1 MGILEAIILGII
13 QGLTEFLPVSSSGHI
28 FLGQVVMG
36 EFSEEPLLFT
46 IVLHLATALSTIVI
60 FWKDIIQI
68 FRGLLQFKNN
78 AETRFSLFVLISM
91 VPATIIGLKLD
102 DQIEKI
108 TTENNQF
115 YGLIIVGACLLFTAL
130 LLYFT
135 EKSKSQTKE
144 INAKNAFAVGIA
156 QAIALLPGVS
166 RSGSTIASGIL
177 LGINREKMA
186 RFSFLM
192 VLPLIF
198 GAVAKKGLDFKEK
211 VDLGLVPED
220 EMLLL
225 PLVFGFLVAFFTGL
239 FACKWMI
246 ALVKKSKLSYFA
258 LYCSIVG
265 IFSIAYAF
273 FTQ

>member
-1 MGILEAIILGII
+1 MGILEAIVLGII

-28 FLGQVVMG
+28 FLGQVLMG

-60 FWKDIIQI
+60 FWKDIVQI
-68 FRGLLQFKNN
+68 FKGLFQFKNN
-78 AETRFSLFVLISM
+78 AETRFSLFVVISM
-91 VPATIIGLKLD
+91 IPAAIVGLKLD
-102 DQIEKI
+102 DYIESI
-108 TTENNQF
+108 TSQDNQF
-115 YGLIIVGACLLFTAL
+115 YGLIIVGACLLFTAA

-135 EKSKSQTKE
+135 EKSKSQSKDLD
-144 INAKNAFAVGIA
+144 AKNAFFIGIA

-177 LGINREKMA
+177 LGVNREKMA

-211 VDLGLVPED
+211 VDFGLIPEEEMALIPLAIGFIVAFLTGLV
-220 EMLLL
+220 
-225 PLVFGFLVAFFTGL
+225 
-239 FACKWMI
+239 ACKWMI

-258 LYCSIVG
+258 IYCSIVG
-265 IFSIAYAF
+265 VFSIGYAF
-273 FTQ
+273 FVK